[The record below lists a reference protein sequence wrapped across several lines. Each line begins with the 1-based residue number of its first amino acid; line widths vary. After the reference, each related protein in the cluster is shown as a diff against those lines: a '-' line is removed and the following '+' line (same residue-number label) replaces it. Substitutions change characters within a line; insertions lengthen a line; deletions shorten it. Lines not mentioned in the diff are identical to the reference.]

1 MKIRKKKP
9 SKIKKLLKIFLIFF
23 LVCLLYS
30 FIEPYLIEEK
40 KTIIQD
46 SDIPQNFSGKKIVFV
61 SDIHHGKFF
70 SEKRVADIVKRV
82 NRQNPDII
90 ILGGDY
96 IYGNDKY
103 IEPCFEE
110 LSKLKA
116 PLGVYAVTGNHDEWE
131 NYELTMKNII
141 KAGIRILDNDAEWIE
156 IDDEKI
162 HLSGIRWN
170 SSNPDANAIVQNIHE
185 SNFSVLVSHDPG
197 LAEELNVSNIDLM
210 LSGHNHGGQ
219 MTLFGLWAFY
229 LPSGYGQKYLT
240 GIVEK
245 GDTKIL
251 VSNGIGNTFV
261 PMRFFAR
268 PQINIIIL
276 EK

>member
-1 MKIRKKKP
+1 MKIRKKKS
-9 SKIKKLLKIFLIFF
+9 SKFKRFIKILLIFI
-23 LVCLLYS
+23 LVCFLYS
-30 FIEPYLIEEK
+30 LVEPYLIEEQ
-40 KTIIQD
+40 TIIIQD

-61 SDIHHGKFF
+61 SDIHHGRFF
-70 SEKRVADIVKRV
+70 DRDRVADIVARI
-82 NRQNPDII
+82 NRQNPDLI

-96 IYGNDKY
+96 IYGDTKY

-110 LSKLKA
+110 LSKLEA

-131 NYELTMKNII
+131 NYRLTLASMK
-141 KAGIRILDNDAEWIE
+141 KAGITILGNDAEWIE
-156 IDDEKI
+156 VGDEKI
-162 HLSGIRWN
+162 RLNGIGW
-170 SSNPDANAIVQNIHE
+170 SSPLEKNEAFLDGIASKE
-185 SNFSVLVSHDPG
+185 FSVLVAHDPG
-197 LAEELNVSNIDLM
+197 LAEELEMDNIDLM

-240 GIVEK
+240 GIIEK

-268 PQINIIIL
+268 PQINIVIL
-276 EK
+276 KK